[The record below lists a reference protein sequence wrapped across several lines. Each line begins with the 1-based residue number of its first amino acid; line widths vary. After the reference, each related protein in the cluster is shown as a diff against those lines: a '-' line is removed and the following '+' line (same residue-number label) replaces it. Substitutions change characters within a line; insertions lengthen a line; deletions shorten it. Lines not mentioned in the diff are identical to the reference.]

1 MKSDVI
7 HVTTEGEGLEEA
19 LAQADGVARF
29 RLLDRKNALHLRL
42 LTEEM
47 MGMMRALTGERE
59 ADFWI
64 DEEEGTVDLHLSVRT
79 PMNAEM
85 RRKLLAASTT
95 GENSAAQG
103 VTGKIRDLF
112 ERFLEPENG
121 DLPNDLLTGMDYAYS
136 GGDFGA
142 LSVAAA
148 GIWSMNRYMAA
159 VKEGRT
165 PVEDWDELEKSVVA
179 KLADEVKIGIAGQD
193 VEMVISKKFNC

>member
-7 HVTTEGEGLEEA
+7 HVTNEGEGFDRALLQAEA
-19 LAQADGVARF
+19 TARF
-29 RLLDRKNALHLRL
+29 ADLDHRSTLHLRL

-64 DEEEGTVDLHLSVRT
+64 ESEDGTVCLHLCVTT

-85 RRKLLAASTT
+85 RRKLLAASTS
-95 GENSAAQG
+95 GENSAVKG
-103 VTGKIRDLF
+103 VMGKIRDLF
-112 ERFLEPENG
+112 EQFIEPENG
-121 DLPNDLLTGMDYAYS
+121 SLPVDLVTGMDYAYS
-136 GGDFGA
+136 GGDFGS

-148 GIWSMNRYMAA
+148 GLWSMNRYMAA

-165 PVEDWDELEKSVVA
+165 PAEDWDELEKSVVS
-179 KLADEVKIGIAGQD
+179 KLADDVKIGISGQD
-193 VEMVISKKFNC
+193 VEMVISKKF

>member
-7 HVTTEGEGLEEA
+7 HVTNEGAGFDEA
-19 LAQADGVARF
+19 LDQAEAVARY
-29 RLLDRKNALHLRL
+29 RALDRKSAIQLRL

-64 DEEEGTVDLHLSVRT
+64 DDEDRGSILGLHLKVQT
-79 PMNAEM
+79 PMNGDM
-85 RRKLLAASTT
+85 RKKLLAASTT
-95 GENSAAQG
+95 GENSAAKG

-121 DLPNDLLTGMDYAYS
+121 TIAGDLAIGMDYAYS
-136 GGDFGA
+136 GADFGT

-148 GIWSMNRYMAA
+148 GLWSMNRYKAA
-159 VKEGRT
+159 VKEGRA
-165 PVEDWDELEKSVVA
+165 PEEYWDELEKSIVA
-179 KLADEVKIGIAGQD
+179 NIADDVQIGIAGQD
-193 VEMVISKKFNC
+193 VEMVIIKKF

>member
-1 MKSDVI
+1 MKSDII
-7 HVTTEGEGLEEA
+7 HVTNEGEGFDKALGQAEA
-19 LAQADGVARF
+19 VARF
-29 RLLDRKNALHLRL
+29 RDLDRRGALHLRL

-64 DEEEGTVDLHLSVRT
+64 EDDGGTVDLHLAVQT

-85 RRKLLAASTT
+85 RKNLLAASTT
-95 GENSAAQG
+95 GENSAAKG

-112 ERFLEPENG
+112 EQFLEPENSRIPS
-121 DLPNDLLTGMDYAYS
+121 DLVTGMDYAYS